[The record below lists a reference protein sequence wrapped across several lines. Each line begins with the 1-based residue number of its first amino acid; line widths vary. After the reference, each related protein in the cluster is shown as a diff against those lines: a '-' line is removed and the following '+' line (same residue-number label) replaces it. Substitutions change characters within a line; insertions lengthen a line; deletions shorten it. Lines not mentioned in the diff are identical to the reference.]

1 MTKDKSMFDYYNI
14 LQFISEMDDYIRENM
29 IWFEKD
35 NDFKR
40 SYMNVTNAYLKFA
53 KKEPMEKL
61 VSMFNG
67 KFGSDSSLLDIDS
80 FKKTIFKLEK
90 LVTKV
95 EDPVY
100 LKVH

>member
-14 LQFISEMDDYIRENM
+14 LQFISEMDDYVRDNM
-29 IWFEKD
+29 VWFEKD